1 MNEKLEE
8 QLMKKYPKIFIGKD
22 KPITE
27 SLIPF
32 GFECGG
38 GWYWLIDHLCKS
50 IQSYCDNRNEGI
62 RIRNKA
68 CQEGR
73 LESEKVEDE
82 WQVEAT
88 QVKEKFGG
96 LRFYINGADDFVYG
110 MISFAEHLSYQ
121 ICEECGSTKNIIHTK
136 GWISTIC
143 QKCLEKRN
151 KK

>member
-1 MNEKLEE
+1 M
-8 QLMKKYPKIFIGKD
+8 
-22 KPITE
+22 
-27 SLIPF
+27 
-32 GFECGG
+32 
-38 GWYWLIDHLCKS
+38 
-50 IQSYCDNRNEGI
+50 
-62 RIRNKA
+62 
-68 CQEGR
+68 
-73 LESEKVEDE
+73 EDE